1 MAVCGVDSA
10 NCRDVAASTRTVV
23 STRTVEPTRMV
34 ASTREVTTRVVTSWR
49 VAKPSGSTTSIL
61 RMTLEL
67 RPPRHEDETAL
78 RGIHAQMLEENFEF
92 LLAEGEDWGAVLEQ
106 VTRESRGV
114 DLPPGRV
121 RADFLVAEVD
131 GVIVGRTSI
140 RYALTDLLR
149 EVGGHV
155 GYAVAPEFRRRGHAT
170 EILRLSLERLA
181 GAGVDRVLV
190 TGDDTNLGSIRT
202 IERCGGVLDDVRD
215 VGGTVRKRRYW
226 IDVGTQGRS
235 RVIGDSTDPLV
246 RAVLT
251 SLNSLDPYDFEPG
264 SPGGT
269 PEDEYTSEAEDI
281 ALHLRTHRAISV
293 DDVDA
298 IWQHWFSRPLTEQVD
313 TDKAERFVDELNAIT
328 I

>member
-1 MAVCGVDSA
+1 
-10 NCRDVAASTRTVV
+10 
-23 STRTVEPTRMV
+23 
-34 ASTREVTTRVVTSWR
+34 
-49 VAKPSGSTTSIL
+49 
-61 RMTLEL
+61 MTLEL
-67 RPPRHEDETAL
+67 RPPRPEDETAL
-78 RGIHAQMLEENFEF
+78 RGIHAQMLEEDFEF
-92 LLAEGEDWGAVLEQ
+92 LLAEGEDWGAMLEQ
-106 VTRESRGV
+106 IARESRGV

-121 RADFLVAEVD
+121 RADFLVAEVG

-155 GYAVAPEFRRRGHAT
+155 GYVVAPEFRRRGHAT

-190 TGDDTNLGSIRT
+190 TCDDTNLGSIRT
-202 IERCGGVLDDVRD
+202 IESCGGVLEDVRD

-226 IDVGTQGRS
+226 IDAGPQGRS
-235 RVIGDSTDPLV
+235 RVVGDSADPLV

-251 SLNSLDPYDFEPG
+251 SLNSLDPHDFEPG

-298 IWQHWFSRPLTEQVD
+298 IWQHWFSQPLTEQVD
-313 TDKAERFVDELNAIT
+313 TDKAERFVEALNTIT

>member
-1 MAVCGVDSA
+1 
-10 NCRDVAASTRTVV
+10 
-23 STRTVEPTRMV
+23 
-34 ASTREVTTRVVTSWR
+34 
-49 VAKPSGSTTSIL
+49 
-61 RMTLEL
+61 MTLQL
-67 RPPRHEDETAL
+67 RAPRLEDEAAL
-78 RGIHAQMLEENFEF
+78 RRLHAQLQEEDFDF
-92 LLAEGEDWGAVLEQ
+92 LLAEGEDWGTVLAEID
-106 VTRESRGV
+106 REARGV
-114 DLPPGRV
+114 DLRPGRV
-121 RADFLVAEVD
+121 RAEFLVAEVD

-155 GYAVAPEFRRRGHAT
+155 GYVVAPEFRRRGHAT

-190 TGDDTNLGSIRT
+190 TCDDTNLGSIRT
-202 IERCGGVLDDVRD
+202 IESCGGVLEDVRD

-226 IDVGTQGRS
+226 IDAGPQGRS
-235 RVIGDSTDPLV
+235 RVVGDSADPLV

-251 SLNSLDPYDFEPG
+251 SLNSLDPYDFEPA

-298 IWQHWFSRPLTEQVD
+298 IWQHWFSQPLTEQVD